1 MNKIKFDDEN
11 SICWL
16 FPKIM
21 VLLRKKIQKRLNS
34 VGLLWDQW
42 IVLSQVYRFEGT
54 NQKNISNTSLKNE
67 ASLTRTINFLENN
80 NLVKRENSKKDKREF
95 LIYTTD
101 HGKKIFEESEEIMDE
116 IQMEINEIFH
126 PNDLK
131 AMQSLLM
138 ELFENLE

>member
-1 MNKIKFDDEN
+1 MSNIKFDDEK

-34 VGLLWDQW
+34 VDLLWDQW
-42 IVLSQVYRFEGT
+42 IVLSQIYRFEGT
-54 NQKNISNTSLKNE
+54 NQKSISKSSLKNE

-80 NLVKRENSKKDKREF
+80 NLVRREVSKKDKRAF

-101 HGKKIFEESEEIMDE
+101 QGKKIFEESEKLMDE
-116 IQMEINEIFH
+116 VNNEINEIF
-126 PNDLK
+126 NQEDLK
-131 AMQSLLM
+131 VMQSLLLD
-138 ELFENLE
+138 LFENLE